1 MKNLRELLQ
10 ESDPVRDGPGLSATD
25 AREIRRAMLGAME
38 TMPSLFF
45 PRTLPVAA
53 LVVVMIVAGAT
64 AGRRLTAPPAVQ
76 TANGRG
82 DAETGAPGAGR
93 DSTVERRQVQFA
105 TPGGTRIIWT
115 IDPNFQMREVM
126 P

>member
-1 MKNLRELLQ
+1 MLE
-10 ESDPVRDGPGLSATD
+10 ESDPIRDEPALSTTD
-25 AREIRRAMLGAME
+25 AREIRRAMLAAVE
-38 TMPSLFF
+38 TAPSLFF

-53 LVVVMIVAGAT
+53 LVVVMIVAGA
-64 AGRRLTAPPAVQ
+64 AVGRRLSTTPALQ
-76 TANGRG
+76 TANGSG
-82 DAETGAPGAGR
+82 DAETGARGAGR